1 MDLRLG
7 VPRIMT
13 NAVSPQ
19 LLETVVPLREL
30 DDGGLQA
37 LAAEAEL
44 VEMAGRS
51 VIFRAGD
58 DEDWLY
64 YVLSGEVLLVEA
76 DGSQRSVVGMGD
88 VAVAE
93 EPLGLEG
100 PYRVNAL
107 ARTEVRLIRL
117 ARSRVLDQLEAQRL
131 PDYDVGAVSTDS
143 GAADALFA
151 GLVQDLMEDRLA
163 LPSMPDIAVRVRQAV
178 SDENSN
184 AATVTKIIQADP
196 VVAARVLQAAN
207 SALYGGQRSVDSL
220 NQAVVRL
227 GLRNVRELV
236 TAVTMREVFKT
247 RHPLLNR
254 RMVELWMHS
263 TLVASVAAVLAR
275 RIGGFDADRALLA
288 GLVHDIGVVPLIGHA
303 GDYPELADD
312 PAGLEETI
320 AGYRGDIG
328 SMILRRWNFP
338 DDMIAV
344 VLDAEHWDREGEGK
358 ADYADLVIAAQLQT
372 YAGTADAGRYPDLD
386 GLPVAGRLG
395 LAAAGITQREPILEE
410 AREEIAE
417 VQRLLIGG

>member
-1 MDLRLG
+1 MSTG
-7 VPRIMT
+7 V
-13 NAVSPQ
+13 APQ

-30 DDGGLQA
+30 DDDGLQT

-44 VEMAGRS
+44 VDVGGRS
-51 VIFRAGD
+51 VIFRAGQE
-58 DEDWLY
+58 EDWLY
-64 YVLSGEVLLVEA
+64 YVLSGEVILVDA
-76 DGSQRSVVGMGD
+76 DGGQRSVVGMGD

-93 EPLGLEG
+93 EPLGFEA
-100 PYRVNAL
+100 PYAVNAL

-117 ARSRVLDQLEAQRL
+117 ARSRVLEQLESQRL
-131 PDYDVGAVSTDS
+131 PDYEVGAVGGDS
-143 GAADALFA
+143 AGADGLFA
-151 GLVQDLMEDRLA
+151 GLVQDLMEDRLE

-178 SDENSN
+178 SDEKSN

-236 TAVTMREVFKT
+236 MAVTMREVFKT

-275 RIGGFDADRALLA
+275 RLGSGFDPDRALLA
-288 GLVHDIGVVPLIGHA
+288 GLVHDIGVVPMIGHA
-303 GDYPELADD
+303 GDYPELAED
-312 PAGLEETI
+312 PTRLEEAI
-320 AGYRGDIG
+320 GRYRGDVG

-344 VLDAEHWDREGEGK
+344 VLDAEDWTRAGEGK

-372 YAGTADAGRYPDLD
+372 YAGTPDAGRYPDLD
-386 GLPVAGRLG
+386 GLPVAARLG
-395 LAAAGITQREPILEE
+395 LAAAGVTQQEPILEE

-417 VQRLLIGG
+417 VQKLLIGG

>member
-1 MDLRLG
+1 M
-7 VPRIMT
+7 
-13 NAVSPQ
+13 
-19 LLETVVPLREL
+19 LETVVPLREL
-30 DDGGLQA
+30 DDEGLHA
-37 LAAEAEL
+37 VAAEAEL
-44 VEMAGRS
+44 LDLDGRS
-51 VIFRAGD
+51 VIFRAGEED
-58 DEDWLY
+58 DWLY
-64 YVLSGEVLLVEA
+64 YVLSGEVILVDA
-76 DGSQRSVVGMGD
+76 AGGQRSVVGMGD

-93 EPLGLEG
+93 EPLGLED
-100 PYRVNAL
+100 PYAVNAL

-117 ARSRVLDQLEAQRL
+117 PRSRVLARLESQRL
-131 PDYDVGAVSTDS
+131 PEYEVGAVAGD
-143 GAADALFA
+143 GGDADALFA
-151 GLVQDLMEDRLA
+151 GLVQDLMEDRLE

-178 SDENSN
+178 SDESSN
-184 AATVTKIIQADP
+184 ATTVTKIIQADP

-263 TLVASVAAVLAR
+263 TLVAAVAAVLAR
-275 RIGGFDADRALLA
+275 RVGGFDPDRALLA

-312 PAGLEETI
+312 PGRLEETI
-320 AGYRGDIG
+320 ARYRADVG

-338 DDMIAV
+338 DEMIAV
-344 VLDAEHWDREGEGK
+344 TLDAEHWQREGGGQ
-358 ADYADLVIAAQLQT
+358 ADYADLIIAAQLQT
-372 YAGTADAGRYPDLD
+372 YAGTADADRYPDLD
-386 GLPVAGRLG
+386 SLPVASRLG
-395 LAAAGITQREPILEE
+395 LAGAGVSQREPILDE

-417 VQRLLIGG
+417 VQKLLIGG

>member
-1 MDLRLG
+1 
-7 VPRIMT
+7 MT

-19 LLETVVPLREL
+19 LLETVIPLREL
-30 DDGGLQA
+30 DDDGLRA

-44 VEMAGRS
+44 VDLDGRS

-58 DEDWLY
+58 DADWLY
-64 YVLSGEVLLVEA
+64 YVLSGEVLLVDA
-76 DGSQRSVVGMGD
+76 DGGQRSVVGMGD

-100 PYRVNAL
+100 PYAVNAL

-131 PDYDVGAVSTDS
+131 PGYEVGAMGGDS
-143 GAADALFA
+143 DGAGALFA
-151 GLVQDLMEDRLA
+151 GLVEDLMEDRLE
-163 LPSMPDIAVRVRQAV
+163 LPSMPDIALRVRQAV

-184 AATVTKIIQADP
+184 AATVTKTIQADP

-303 GDYPELADD
+303 GDYAGLADD
-312 PAGLEETI
+312 PARLEETI
-320 AGYRGDIG
+320 AGYRADIG

-344 VLDAEHWDREGEGK
+344 VLDAEHWERAGDGK

-386 GLPVAGRLG
+386 SLPVATRLG
-395 LAAAGITQREPILEE
+395 LAGAGITQREPILEE

-417 VQRLLIGG
+417 VQKLLIGG